1 MTRRVLVVD
10 DDYDIRELLR
20 VLLEASAYEVAT
32 CGDGMDAMQLTTSEY
47 DAILLDLNMPVFD
60 GERLV
65 DYWTM
70 TDPLVLRRVI
80 VLSAYWR
87 HTRSRE
93 MPTFATLEK
102 PFDHAELLRVVWR
115 CITESPRE
123 GCSCQQQNV

>member
-1 MTRRVLVVD
+1 MSYRVLVVD

-20 VLLEASAYEVAT
+20 VLLESSDYEVAT
-32 CGDGMDAMQLTTSEY
+32 CGDGMDAMRLDPSEY

-87 HTRSRE
+87 HTRSRA

-102 PFDHAELLRVVWR
+102 PFDHADLLRVVAR
-115 CITESPRE
+115 CISESTRE
-123 GCSCQQQNV
+123 GCACQQ